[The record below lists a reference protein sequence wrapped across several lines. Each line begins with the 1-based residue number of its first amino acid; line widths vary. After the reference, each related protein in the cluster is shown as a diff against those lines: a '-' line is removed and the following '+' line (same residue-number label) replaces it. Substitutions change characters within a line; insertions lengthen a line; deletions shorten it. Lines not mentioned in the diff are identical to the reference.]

1 MSKLGIFLAGFF
13 SGLVA
18 WIGFLAILTD
28 GDEQDLERII

>member
-13 SGLVA
+13 GGLVA

-28 GDEQDLERII
+28 GIMGGKDD